1 MSWHAKRNGGY
12 TRSSQEAYDNCLM
25 IYGILSSLGWSLNAV
40 SGVLGNMESESGYN
54 PWRWQYR
61 NGNDDPL
68 PENDPDIYVSSGKAY
83 GLCQWDPASKYI
95 VGGQGYTGYGP
106 NYSDKPGSASDG
118 RAQMYF
124 LNDHAD
130 YYPTTSYP
138 ETYAEYKVTLQSAD
152 YCAHA
157 WFYNF
162 ERGTW
167 DEERVA
173 AAEYWYETFGG
184 VTPPSPGT
192 GMDILF
198 LKHFIDQ
205 NHKRRYIY

>member
-1 MSWHAKRNGGY
+1 MSWHCQRNGGY
-12 TRSSQEAYDNCLM
+12 ARSSQEAYDNCLE
-25 IYGILSSLGWSLNAV
+25 IYGILNSLGWTLNAV

-95 VGGQGYTGYGP
+95 VGGQSYSGYGP
-106 NYSDKPGSASDG
+106 NYSDKVGSQLDG
-118 RAQMYF
+118 RAQMYY

-130 YYPTTSYP
+130 YYPTSSYQ
-138 ETYAEYKVTLQSAD
+138 ESYAEYKVTTQSAD

-184 VTPPSPGT
+184 VTPPTPGLRD
-192 GMDILF
+192 DILF